1 MATIHF
7 SKYFKGAWVFS
18 LVVFISAMIYTFS
31 TGGFKESI
39 DFTSGFMAKVAL
51 SEEVPVDIIRVSL
64 NNSLDNEISIQQV
77 ESTESSSFIIK
88 GKLPEDT
95 SSIDFIASFESM
107 LSGVSEELYPN
118 LEVNIEE
125 VSFIDPSFSSSL
137 VIRTIWLV
145 VIVLCL
151 TLLYIW
157 FRFRLA
163 YAAASILSLIH
174 NIFLVVSLIGVFQIE
189 VSITV
194 IVSILT
200 MVGYSLNDTI
210 VVFDRIRENVRKE
223 KNKPFDLI
231 IDESL
236 TQTLSRTL
244 VTSLTTFTAI
254 LMIAIFTSGEVKDF
268 ANSFIIGIF
277 VGNYSSIFIAS
288 SLLYCFYNISAKKTE
303 EEKEEEPI
311 SSPSLNISFKK

>member
-7 SKYFKGAWVFS
+7 SRYFKGAWILS
-18 LVVFISAMIYTFS
+18 TVVFLSAMVFTLS
-31 TGGFKESI
+31 TGGFRESI
-39 DFTSGFMAKVAL
+39 DFTSGFMAKVIL
-51 SEEVPVDIIRVSL
+51 TEDVPVDVIRGSL

-77 ESTESSSFIIK
+77 ESNEVYSFIIK

-95 SSIDFIASFESM
+95 SSLDFIASFESM
-107 LSGVSEELYPN
+107 LTHISEDMYPN

-145 VIVLCL
+145 VIVLFL
-151 TLLYIW
+151 ILLYIW

-163 YAAASILSLIH
+163 YAAASILGLIH
-174 NIFLVVSLIGVFQIE
+174 NIFLVVSLIGVFHIE
-189 VSITV
+189 ISITV

-223 KNKPFDLI
+223 KNKPFRSI

-236 TQTLSRTL
+236 TQTLSRTI
-244 VTSLTTFTAI
+244 VTSVTTFTAI

-288 SLLYCFYNISAKKTE
+288 SLLYCFYNIGAKRVEK
-303 EEKEEEPI
+303 KEEELNTT
-311 SSPSLNISFKK
+311 PSLNISFKK